1 MKEAGEH
8 MLPKSRFRRREK
20 GAVLVLFAIAVVVLI
35 ASVGL
40 AVDVGRMYV
49 VRTEAQSFVDALA
62 LARLA
67 EIVGARVPDGSDVWK
82 RYDFDRETFGGAG
95 VVLQYS
101 AGSSFSAGTFT
112 TSPDS
117 GTLYVRARAT
127 VPVPLSFLPVLVAER
142 SRMVSAEAVA
152 GLERI
157 TVMGAGGFPYAAR
170 SGIGGLVK
178 GEQYTFRWGNNP
190 SKDLQDAW
198 DYVNRWMSDELLETR
213 LAATATVLGGGNPVS
228 GRNPPNI
235 NTWCAGNAT
244 QQFVTALY
252 NVDPFEDGVSQDLFS
267 WTGAYFQGGTRDI
280 VDAMAAGY
288 QDQVIVEGGQITVA
302 TGVRQATQNE
312 LRRLIDYDSNQT
324 TNDPVLY
331 DSVDPRDTRLIFSP
345 VVSGIGTA
353 FLKPGSGASAT
364 VMTIEPFI
372 LRVPSSDYG
381 NPGSN
386 WCAVYAGAREGGSGV
401 PVNQGSG
408 VWVLRLV
415 Q

>member
-1 MKEAGEH
+1 

-20 GAVLVLFAIAVVVLI
+20 GAVLVLFAVAVVVLI

-62 LARLA
+62 LARAA
-67 EIVGARVPDGSDVWK
+67 EIVGARAPDGSDVWK

-117 GTLYVRARAT
+117 GTMYVRARAT

-157 TVMGAGGFPYAAR
+157 TVMGAGAFPYAVRGGA
-170 SGIGGLVK
+170 GGLVK
-178 GEQYTFRWGNNP
+178 GEQYTFRWGNNVA
-190 SKDLQDAW
+190 KDVEDAW
-198 DYVNRWMSDELLETR
+198 RYVNNNMSEAPLETR
-213 LAATATVLGGGNPVS
+213 LAATATVLGGGNPIP

-235 NTWCAGNAT
+235 STWCSGNAT
-244 QQFVTALY
+244 AQFVTALY
-252 NVDPFEDGVSQDLFS
+252 YLDPFENGVSQDLFS
-267 WTGAYFQGGTRDI
+267 WTGAYFQGGTREI
-280 VDAMAAGY
+280 MDAMAGGY
-288 QDQVIVEGGQITVA
+288 QDQVVEEGGQISVA
-302 TGVRQATQNE
+302 TGVRQATQQE
-312 LRRLIDYDSNQT
+312 LRRMINYDTNQT
-324 TNDPVLY
+324 TNDPDLY
-331 DSVDPRDTRLIFSP
+331 DSVDPRNSRLIFSP
-345 VVSGIGTA
+345 VVSSVETA
-353 FLKPGSGASAT
+353 FLRPGAGASAT
-364 VMTIEPFI
+364 VGAIEAF
-372 LRVPSSDYG
+372 LLLVPTGAYG
-381 NPGSN
+381 NPGEN

-401 PVNQGSG
+401 PVNHGSG